1 MVLAMVTALGALGAA
16 GCSSSG
22 SDATAEVG
30 QEDQGGLPPRYCEVY
45 LDLPIDTP
53 EAYVG
58 SADHLADLDRLIATA
73 PPSLTPALQ
82 TLRAHVASGA
92 ITSDPDTNLTENWPS
107 EVRAAAERVQDSSE
121 SGC

>member
-1 MVLAMVTALGALGAA
+1 VVLAIVTAVGVLGAA

-22 SDATAEVG
+22 SDATAEVS
-30 QEDQGGLPPRYCEVY
+30 QEDQAGLPSRYCEVY

-58 SADHLADLDRLIATA
+58 SAEHVAELDRLIAAA

-82 TLRAHVASGA
+82 TLRVHVASGA
-92 ITSDPDTNLTENWPS
+92 ITSDPDTKLTENWPS
-107 EVRAAAERVQDSSE
+107 EVRAAIEQVQDSSE